1 MTDHHLSPEH
11 ERVARQATERIRAAI
26 AAGLRQPTGPDG
38 DPGAE
43 RAVEAS
49 VTERSSSISARS

>member
-26 AAGLRQPTGPDG
+26 AAGLPQPTGSD
-38 DPGAE
+38 DPRAE